1 MKETRYQNDNKVYIK
16 VEAQF
21 SPDGRLIPVAFWW
34 ENGRRYCIDRVT
46 DVCRAASLKA
56 GGTGMRYNCT
66 VLGRQVY
73 LFFEEDRWF
82 MERKEA
88 Q

>member
-1 MKETRYQNDNKVYIK
+1 MKETRYQNNNKVY
-16 VEAQF
+16 VRVQAQF
-21 SPDGRLIPVAFWW
+21 STDGSLLPVAFWW

-56 GGTGMRYNCT
+56 GGIGMRYTCT
-66 VLGRQVY
+66 VLGRQVC

-82 MERKEA
+82 MERRET